1 MKKKS
6 STASEAKAA
15 VKAVIEHKE
24 PITGEV
30 VGEAAEPVEKPKEE
44 VKKSEAVNGDA
55 PKAEKAAEATNVM
68 YLGPSVT
75 HKIRNAT
82 VFKGGVLSE
91 AAEQMISELP
101 IIKTLFVPVDKVPE
115 MVKRLG
121 DKDSAASQ
129 VYKAVAKHFN

>member
-1 MKKKS
+1 MKKKAN
-6 STASEAKAA
+6 TASEAKAA

-30 VGEAAEPVEKPKEE
+30 VGEATEPVEKPKE
-44 VKKSEAVNGDA
+44 VAKSEAVNGDA
-55 PKAEKAAEATNVM
+55 PKAEKAAEATNVT

-82 VFKGGVLSE
+82 VFKDGVLSE

>member
-6 STASEAKAA
+6 NTASEANAA
-15 VKAVIEHKE
+15 VKAVIENKE

-30 VGEAAEPVEKPKEE
+30 VGEAAEPVEEPKENS
-44 VKKSEAVNGDA
+44 KKEAVNGDA

-75 HKIRNAT
+75 HKIRSAT
-82 VFKGGVLSE
+82 VFKDGVLSE

-101 IIKTLFVPVDKVPE
+101 VMRILFVPVDEVPE

-129 VYKAVAKHFN
+129 IYKAVAKHFN